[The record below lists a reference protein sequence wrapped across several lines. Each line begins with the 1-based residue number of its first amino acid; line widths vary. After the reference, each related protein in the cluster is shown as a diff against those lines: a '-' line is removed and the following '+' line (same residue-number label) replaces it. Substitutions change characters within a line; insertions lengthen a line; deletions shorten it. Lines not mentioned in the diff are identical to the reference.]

1 MLKTT
6 EGNHAE
12 RPPNLAEVIAFRWA
26 RLQVAG
32 VIRFFSPAVGSCY
45 QVPNKT
51 GLTSTNS
58 LSALAACFSVV
69 GNPGTLQAKSFR
81 GLCEKFSVE
90 AKKQEAKERKAER
103 MNRKMDKLGRKF
115 GRVEFVK
122 TFEEAEKLAAV
133 WIRERK
139 EADEL
144 KSWKVQILHNRY
156 EAFGK
161 WKVQETE
168 TFDFDKGGVHYV
180 R

>member
-12 RPPNLAEVIAFRWA
+12 RSLNLAGVILFWWA
-26 RLQVAG
+26 RLKVTV
-32 VIRFFSPAVGSCY
+32 VIRFFSPASGSCY
-45 QVPNKT
+45 LVPHKT
-51 GLTSTNS
+51 GLTLTDC
-58 LSALAACFSVV
+58 LSALAARFSVV
-69 GNPGTLQAKSFR
+69 GKPGTLQAKSFR
-81 GLCEKFSVE
+81 GLCEKFLVE

-103 MNRKMDKLGRKF
+103 MNRKMDKLERKF

-139 EADEL
+139 EADEI

-168 TFDFDKGGVHYV
+168 TFDKGGVHYV